1 LHFGISFGDYLHHI
15 AFVACLLGAAGIPRS
30 PGLSSARVQAFVKL
44 LIAVA
49 TVTSEPQPLTIGRQ
63 LGIHF
68 RCIFGRHIIG
78 DEGKLVVVLGCGV
91 V

>member
-1 LHFGISFGDYLHHI
+1 M
-15 AFVACLLGAAGIPRS
+15 
-30 PGLSSARVQAFVKL
+30 
-44 LIAVA
+44 AVA

-68 RCIFGRHIIG
+68 RCIFGRHIID